1 MNEKTKNKLFEN
13 IGDAFSGNINAI
25 CEFVLTLFE
34 KPTGNLKDYL
44 NKYDFT
50 QLELIFAMYNGDNK
64 DSFTQMSKEKQVTF
78 LEKKIMDTVKNGLS
92 QLTIGGLTELEELM
106 KNPNYHLQNKTLLG
120 LGLVFRS
127 VEDDEE
133 KYYIPVETKK
143 EIQKSLSKSTIIDA
157 EKNDVNL
164 FLFAAHS
171 IYGLVSKKLII
182 DTYKG
187 KNPQSDNI
195 KKIFKLLSDNYST
208 IKINNEEYFW
218 PRTYPIIEEAK
229 TYLDNQLKLSYEEIM
244 AYFLNLTLF
253 LNDIANI
260 ISKPTENQIDN
271 LLSKIAV
278 KERKISEIINDF
290 SNSFSLK
297 RYQVDELYDAFA
309 RMPEIRY
316 WSLGGKTLEED
327 LADHFILETKPTN
340 ETLKSCLKVLNDEAK
355 DILCQIY
362 DSNNQKNLKEKIIQG
377 LIEENLSSEDKQ
389 LILNE
394 QKKEYKNIVLGPYD
408 IVHGYAY
415 PYKEN
420 GITKILVPKEIEEIL
435 LTENQNE
442 MDAGDLIEAYMIL
455 NGIIRKEEL
464 QKLLKNN
471 HGQDI
476 SIRELDHEILKDNH
490 FIIDEYYSVM
500 NDLSEFEKE
509 IILTPKAGKEYK
521 IVDEGTS
528 KTLDLVD
535 DLYEEIESY
544 LENIKMNEISKKEF
558 AGTALMLLHTGI
570 YSPEALKDLMAEND
584 FYLDKTIFRKIIEC
598 INKYKNDIPLWT
610 YNGFTKKE
618 LNSRPKKNK
627 IGRND
632 PCPCGSG
639 KKYKKCCGK

>member
-1 MNEKTKNKLFEN
+1 
-13 IGDAFSGNINAI
+13 
-25 CEFVLTLFE
+25 
-34 KPTGNLKDYL
+34 
-44 NKYDFT
+44 
-50 QLELIFAMYNGDNK
+50 
-64 DSFTQMSKEKQVTF
+64 
-78 LEKKIMDTVKNGLS
+78 
-92 QLTIGGLTELEELM
+92 
-106 KNPNYHLQNKTLLG
+106 
-120 LGLVFRS
+120 
-127 VEDDEE
+127 
-133 KYYIPVETKK
+133 
-143 EIQKSLSKSTIIDA
+143 
-157 EKNDVNL
+157 
-164 FLFAAHS
+164 
-171 IYGLVSKKLII
+171 
-182 DTYKG
+182 
-187 KNPQSDNI
+187 
-195 KKIFKLLSDNYST
+195 
-208 IKINNEEYFW
+208 
-218 PRTYPIIEEAK
+218 
-229 TYLDNQLKLSYEEIM
+229 
-244 AYFLNLTLF
+244 
-253 LNDIANI
+253 
-260 ISKPTENQIDN
+260 
-271 LLSKIAV
+271 
-278 KERKISEIINDF
+278 
-290 SNSFSLK
+290 
-297 RYQVDELYDAFA
+297 
-309 RMPEIRY
+309 MPEIRY

-394 QKKEYKNIVLGPYD
+394 QKKEDKNIVLGPYD

-442 MDAGDLIEAYMIL
+442 MNTGDLIEAYMIL

-471 HGQDI
+471 HGQDL
-476 SIRELDHEILKDNH
+476 SIGELDHEILKDNH

-500 NDLSEFEKE
+500 NDLSKFEKE
-509 IILTPKAGKEYK
+509 IILTPKDGKEYK
-521 IVDEGTS
+521 IVDKGTS